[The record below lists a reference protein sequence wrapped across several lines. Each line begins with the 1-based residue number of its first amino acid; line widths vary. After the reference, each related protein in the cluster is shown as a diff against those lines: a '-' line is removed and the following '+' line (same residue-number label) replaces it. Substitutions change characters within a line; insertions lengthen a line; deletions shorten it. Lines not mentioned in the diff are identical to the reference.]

1 MLIIAVW
8 VLTGFSHNIR
18 RSCFLFNALRHI
30 WTTFHTSFFRNTD
43 DLSRTGAMASSTGMM
58 RTEKSYRICTD
69 PGCSNPS
76 FRTPL
81 DGLIDRMRLSRLAEE
96 EVERLLKDE
105 DLLAIVLQR
114 ILEETGDFEI
124 FDNAIRSCTRNDSR
138 VGDPIDLR
146 VAKAIPSD
154 VGHGRIRLPLDND
167 LGLKPGD
174 FVSVEGC
181 TGPLASR
188 GSTAAIVWRA
198 RPEDK
203 DISVARMDG
212 IIRRN
217 AKLKPGDVARIT
229 KLEPEPCSEL
239 VLCPELKDQPDLSKI
254 RYGKGIEG
262 FVRRGLNKRPVKSG
276 DAIYIPGLTLF
287 AEALPFR
294 VKGTSPGGFVIVN
307 PGTKV
312 RVIQSET
319 EVGGGTTSDSGDTR
333 QACCCK
339 AECRLSGTDPDTE
352 VLVRLLSGM
361 SFTQRMMLLSIA
373 GMISKS
379 DGSDSNTTDR
389 RTH

>member
-1 MLIIAVW
+1 MMTTDKNHSDC
-8 VLTGFSHNIR
+8 TGPFD
-18 RSCFLFNALRHI
+18 
-30 WTTFHTSFFRNTD
+30 SFT
-43 DLSRTGAMASSTGMM
+43 
-58 RTEKSYRICTD
+58 I
-69 PGCSNPS
+69 
-76 FRTPL
+76 
-81 DGLIDRMRLSRLAEE
+81 GL
-96 EVERLLKDE
+96 
-105 DLLAIVLQR
+105 LQL
-114 ILEETGDFEI
+114 LEEIGDFEI
-124 FDNAIRSCTRNDSR
+124 FDKDIQNYIRNDSN
-138 VGDPIDLR
+138 VSDAIDLR

-154 VGHGRIRLPLDND
+154 VGHGRVRLPLDNS

-174 FVSVEGC
+174 FVSVEGS

-217 AKLKPGDVARIT
+217 AKLKLGDVARIT

-239 VLCPELKDQPDLSKI
+239 VLCPELNDQPDLSKI

-339 AECRLSGTDPDTE
+339 ADCRLSGTDPDTE

-373 GMISKS
+373 AGMISKS

>member
-1 MLIIAVW
+1 
-8 VLTGFSHNIR
+8 
-18 RSCFLFNALRHI
+18 
-30 WTTFHTSFFRNTD
+30 
-43 DLSRTGAMASSTGMM
+43 MASSTGMM

-76 FRTPL
+76 LRTPL

-105 DLLAIVLQR
+105 DLLEIVLQR

-198 RPEDK
+198 RPEDQN
-203 DISVARMDG
+203 ISVARMDG
-212 IIRRN
+212 PTREN
-217 AKLKPGDVARIT
+217 ANLKLGDTARIT

-239 VLCPELKDQPDLSKI
+239 ILRPELGDQPDLSTI

-276 DAIYIPGLTLF
+276 DAIYIPGMTLF

-294 VKGTSPGGFVIVN
+294 VKETTPPGFVIVTPETN
-307 PGTKV
+307 V
-312 RVIQSET
+312 RVVQPET
-319 EVGGGTTSDSGDTR
+319 DAVRGIESDSRDTH
-333 QACCCK
+333 QACCCRS
-339 AECRLSGTDPDTE
+339 ECLLSGTDPDTE
-352 VLVRLLSGM
+352 VLVRLLSRM
-361 SFTQRMMLLSIA
+361 SLPQRVMLLGIA

-379 DGSDSNTTDR
+379 DGSDSNPTDR